1 MANTL
6 AQHVKQPNFIINIAL
21 HILGWGVL
29 FFLPYL
35 FMPADAPRTY
45 NTYVHNGLPL
55 IFAALLFYI
64 NYFYLID
71 AFLFKQK
78 IGLFLFINIV
88 LFAFC
93 WWGIDELRDTLL
105 SYDQAGI
112 RDGFREGGR
121 EGLRTGGQHRGSRG
135 GGGRARVQSFAM
147 ARNIFMLLLAGV
159 ASMAIKVTQRWQAT
173 EAEKQNLAS
182 ENLKSELSHLH
193 YQLQPHFF
201 FNSLNNIYAMVDIA
215 PEEAKEAIHG
225 LAKLMRYMLY
235 ETKEEQVPLAKETDF
250 LQRLIHLME
259 IRLPRHATVSSSFP
273 SDVRGFTV
281 APLLFVALVENAFKH
296 GVSARQPSFITIKME
311 IEDRQVLFYT
321 ENTNFPKEKEDRSGS
336 GIGLDN
342 LKKRLELLYPNRY
355 DFNYGVEGDL
365 FKAYLTIRL

>member
-6 AQHVKQPNFIINIAL
+6 AQPTPQPKLFLNIAL
-21 HILGWGVL
+21 HLLGWGIL

-45 NTYVHNGLPL
+45 NTYVNNGVPL
-55 IFAALLFYI
+55 LFAAILFYI

-71 AFLFKQK
+71 RFLFKQK
-78 IGLFLFINIV
+78 ILIFLLLNV
-88 LFAFC
+88 ALFALC
-93 WWGIDELRDTLL
+93 WWGIDELRDVLI
-105 SYDQAGI
+105 SYD
-112 RDGFREGGR
+112 RPPLREGMRELAREGR
-121 EGLRTGGQHRGSRG
+121 EGMPYRGSRG
-135 GGGRARVQSFAM
+135 GGGRARAQSFAM

-159 ASMAIKVTQRWQAT
+159 ASIAIKVTQRWQAT
-173 EAEKQNLAS
+173 EQEKQTLAS

-201 FNSLNNIYAMVDIA
+201 FNSLNNIYAMVDTA

-235 ETKEEQVPLAKETDF
+235 ETKEESVPLAKEVDF

-259 IRLPRHATVSSSFP
+259 IRLPRHVMLSSSFP
-273 SDVRGFTV
+273 ANTAGLHV
-281 APLLFVALVENAFKH
+281 APLLFVPLVENAFKH
-296 GVSARQPSFITIKME
+296 GVSARQPSSIHISMH
-311 IEDRQVLFYT
+311 IEGGEVIFET

-336 GIGLDN
+336 GIGLEN
-342 LKKRLELLYPNRY
+342 LQKRLALLYAGRY
-355 DFNYGVEGDL
+355 TFVHRVEADQ
-365 FKAYLTIRL
+365 FKARLTLNL